1 MDKYDVIDATTD
13 LSKLEDDYF
22 NWCTLP
28 FKRRMRANDNC
39 MSMHGCTVPQ
49 YYDRL
54 RDAIVK
60 ADVNTTPNNVE
71 TVSEDVYLTPD
82 SMEKDMELFSQIQK
96 IKENPYIVLITPDI
110 NTLESLTKEYNRF
123 LDLIPKNKRI
133 SNEYSLQLFG
143 LDVYNMYSKMLAK
156 ITNGDYCINN
166 SDNIDRYN
174 SEILSEEGNI
184 IACKEST
191 EAVYESALLRGDLLS
206 AYIVK
211 AKTNFSLLD
220 EGLNRSA
227 INYEPKYYKLTD
239 LNTDILSGASLPFFT
254 RSELDRFNSSYV
266 SGGRVYM
273 RDDYY
278 KKLKDNINLYYKD
291 RYTEY
296 EDKLIGLGWNP
307 ALPYNKESIILAKNR
322 WVDYFNESGANCIDL
337 NRFMNAPT
345 NYTQED
351 EDIKGRTACKP
362 IYIILGFD
370 KDSIEYTYNPYK
382 YDKLAISF
390 CSSNIKD
397 GECFIMDGNFREQ
410 FNGFKQQKGLP
421 GFKFIYIISLYLDLE
436 TRLALYNNI
445 RNMENPIDIVK
456 SYVGGSI
463 FNLVSRTTNEYS
475 PDNAKIFYSHL
486 CDFIYRL
493 VSIDINNGDIDSKYK
508 LNFNAPNIFKVYS
521 GKYADYTDLES
532 NRIDQIHAIIN
543 NETNRSTFVKD
554 LMNQYNIP
562 DTIPVEKEMS
572 VLLTPSAI
580 IKTKDS

>member
-82 SMEKDMELFSQIQK
+82 SMEKDMELFAQIQK

-143 LDVYNMYSKMLAK
+143 LDVYNMYSKILAK

-174 SEILSEEGNI
+174 AETLSEEGNI

-307 ALPYNKESIILAKNR
+307 SLPYNKESIILAKNR

-362 IYIILGFD
+362 IYIILDFD

-390 CSSNIKD
+390 CSSNIN

-463 FNLVSRTTNEYS
+463 FNLVSRTTNDYS

-521 GKYADYTDLES
+521 GKYGDYTDLES

-580 IKTKDS
+580 IKAKDS